1 MTVLLD
7 LDEDLVDDAKRLTG
21 MKETEVVVNE
31 ALKALV
37 ARESGRRLARLGGTM
52 PQFAVPLIPPRSAPR
67 KHDG

>member
-1 MTVLLD
+1 MRVLLD
-7 LDEDLVDDAKRLTG
+7 LDEELVDDAKRLTS

-52 PQFAVPLIPPRSAPR
+52 PQFVAGRPRRSSVR
-67 KHDG
+67 KASR